1 MNWDAIGAIG
11 ELAGAGGVIISLLY
25 LGMQIKRQNIE
36 SRFAAVHELVN
47 ETNIFYGSVAENKEV
62 AEIWVKGIEN
72 IDTLDQVEKAR
83 FLGDVSRTFRSTE
96 GLLYLK
102 LRGRLDPAMWKGID
116 QSTQDLCKCPG
127 IKSFWSIR
135 SHWYSDELN
144 EYIAPYMDT
153 DAADDALLG
162 SYGKPT

>member
-25 LGMQIKRQNIE
+25 LGLQIKRQNVE
-36 SRFAAVHELVN
+36 SRFAAVYELVN

-62 AEIWVKGIEN
+62 AEIWVKGIQN
-72 IDTLDQVEKAR
+72 FDALDQVEKAR

-102 LRGRLDPAMWKGID
+102 LRGRLDSAMWKGID
-116 QSTQDLCKCPG
+116 RSTEDLCKCPG
-127 IKSFWSIR
+127 IKSFWSMR

-144 EYIAPYMDT
+144 EYIEPYMGS
-153 DAADDALLG
+153 DAADDTFLS
-162 SYGKPT
+162 SYGKST